1 MNPIIL
7 NRLEDSFERPEEALH
22 AAVRDNDISSLR
34 SYLSSGTFDL
44 EARDRGWVKY
54 GTALHVAVE
63 CNNMTAAYMLL
74 QAGAEPL
81 AVQEDG
87 IEGYTPLSLA
97 ARLGRTEL
105 LRLIWPEIPPEKR
118 VEALEA
124 CFLEAATYGHTW
136 VTECLLDCWSTEVET
151 EELVSRGQKVKEAA
165 LYRAAAKWQANVVD
179 VLLNRVQ
186 YRQEVL
192 LDTLGRACGYKVM
205 LGVDERGVHY
215 EAFDYTNQ
223 QRVISRLLKTGIDP
237 NSLRYGEALIFQT
250 LYGMGLVGVLQVLL
264 QEGKAIITNSP
275 S

>member
-223 QRVISRLLKTGIDP
+223 QRVISRLLKTGMDP

-250 LYGMGLVGVLQVLL
+250 LYGMGLVGALQVLL
-264 QEGKAIITNSP
+264 QEGKAVLTNSP
-275 S
+275 L

>member
-1 MNPIIL
+1 MSAIVL
-7 NRLEDSFERPEEALH
+7 NRLENSFERPEEALH
-22 AAVRDNDISSLR
+22 AAVRDNDLSSLR

-44 EARDRGWVKY
+44 EAHDRGWVRY

-63 CNNMTAAYMLL
+63 CNNMTAAHMLL
-74 QAGAEPL
+74 QAGADPL
-81 AVQEDG
+81 AIWEDAVDS
-87 IEGYTPLSLA
+87 YTPLALA

-105 LRLIWPEIPPEKR
+105 LRLIWPEILPQKR
-118 VEALEA
+118 AEALQA
-124 CFLEAATYGHTW
+124 CFMEAATYGHTW

-151 EELVSRGQKVKEAA
+151 EELVSRGQQIKEAA

-186 YRQEVL
+186 YREEVL

-205 LGVDERGVHY
+205 LGIDERGVHY

-223 QRVISRLLKTGIDP
+223 QRVIRRLLKTGIDP

-250 LYGMGLVGVLQVLL
+250 LHGMGLVGLLQVLL
-264 QEGKAIITNSP
+264 QEGKAVLIN
-275 S
+275 